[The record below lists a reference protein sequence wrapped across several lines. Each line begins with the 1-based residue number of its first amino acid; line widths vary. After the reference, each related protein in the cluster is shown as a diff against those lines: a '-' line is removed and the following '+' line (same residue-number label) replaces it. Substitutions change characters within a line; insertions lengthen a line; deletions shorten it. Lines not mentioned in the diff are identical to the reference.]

1 MTPASLKSNAVVMRP
16 HDNTTPH
23 ALTDTSIDYVS
34 GPSLRFRNL
43 LSYKVVVMGDLN
55 PHLDADSIA
64 IDDDDD
70 VDLLDDDVRVGI
82 TDGVP
87 FIDFSPRIQDLAV
100 KSLEFTLVLKILE
113 HRVGYSTLYN
123 CLISIW
129 KSSKS
134 IKLIVKIN
142 LRQPLISKI
151 VIDGRKQLVEYES
164 LPKVCFNCET
174 YGHINDHCP
183 QLRPQEIA
191 LGLDSNMP
199 DVPTPQPLLDPYGP

>member
-70 VDLLDDDVRVGI
+70 VDLLDDDVRSHCPRPQLNLVIASMVDVVRFVG
-82 TDGVP
+82 P
-87 FIDFSPRIQDLAV
+87 
-100 KSLEFTLVLKILE
+100 
-113 HRVGYSTLYN
+113 H
-123 CLISIW
+123 
-129 KSSKS
+129 
-134 IKLIVKIN
+134 IVKLLGPEKPGSLHQTRAYRSQLMMPLFPQDDLLTMIIN
-142 LRQPLISKI
+142 
-151 VIDGRKQLVEYES
+151 
-164 LPKVCFNCET
+164 N
-174 YGHINDHCP
+174 
-183 QLRPQEIA
+183 
-191 LGLDSNMP
+191 
-199 DVPTPQPLLDPYGP
+199 